1 MAEKPSVESL
11 PGSCADERLLQRD
24 VSQEFKAMR
33 ARLRAIDRLTKTTA
47 RAHTL
52 EDIYDAAL
60 DAVGTAL
67 GTNTVIHPA
76 LRPRRGYPIQVLA
89 RAL

>member
-1 MAEKPSVESL
+1 
-11 PGSCADERLLQRD
+11 
-24 VSQEFKAMR
+24 MR
-33 ARLRAIDRLTKTTA
+33 GRLRAIDHLTKTTA

-67 GTNTVIHPA
+67 GTRGSSILLFDPNGVIRFKSCQGSLIPPS
-76 LRPRRGYPIQVLA
+76 RNRGAFPVEFRND
-89 RAL
+89 RA